1 MNADQIKAWDA
12 AYGPKNEAYLQAR
25 PSMSETE
32 IIKWKYQRYVKDY
45 LRCVKSVDDGIG
57 RVLDYLDEAG
67 LADNTVVIYSSD
79 QGWYLG
85 EHGWFDKRWMYEESL
100 KTPLL
105 VRWPGKVKPGS
116 INDDIVS
123 NLDFAETFLDI
134 AGVEVPS
141 RHAGPQPGAAAA
153 RQDAGG
159 LAKVVLLSL
168 LRKPRCPQRGPTLR
182 RDQRQAQADSLLCAR
197 RRTSSTTGSCLIWRR
212 IPTNC
217 VVFMGIRTTPQSD
230 PA

>member
-1 MNADQIKAWDA
+1 
-12 AYGPKNEAYLQAR
+12 
-25 PSMSETE
+25 MSEEE

-45 LRCVKSVDDGIG
+45 LRCVKSVDDGVG
-57 RVLDYLDEAG
+57 RVLDYLDEVG

-134 AGVEVPS
+134 AGVEVPDDMQGRS
-141 RHAGPQPGAAAA
+141 LVPMLEGNTPER
-153 RQDAGG
+153 
-159 LAKVVLLSL
+159 LAEDLLLSL
-168 LRKPRCPQRGPTLR
+168 LRESRC
-182 RDQRQAQADSLLCAR
+182 A
-197 RRTSSTTGSCLIWRR
+197 TTW
-212 IPTNC
+212 P
-217 VVFMGIRTTPQSD
+217 VTT
-230 PA
+230 A